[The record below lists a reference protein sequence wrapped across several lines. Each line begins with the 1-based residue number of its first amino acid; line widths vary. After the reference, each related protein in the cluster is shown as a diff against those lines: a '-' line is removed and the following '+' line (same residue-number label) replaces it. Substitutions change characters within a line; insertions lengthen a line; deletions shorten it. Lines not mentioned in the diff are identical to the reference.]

1 MHKRINIL
9 LLTLM
14 LLLSGS
20 CIKVYYLEMTPDL
33 VITDCSGKTL
43 NFTADPYYDT
53 IKLLPD
59 KTDTDTYDQF
69 WKEDQTRSR
78 RCIVGD
84 WFHIAAVSSFEIEVH
99 IDENT
104 SDTLRRVT
112 FRCSNLGIDAEL
124 KPEYQHFSTS
134 RRHRFMTPK

>member
-1 MHKRINIL
+1 MSKRINIL

-69 WKEDQTRSR
+69 WKDDGTRVGQFN
-78 RCIVGD
+78 IVGD
-84 WFHIAAVSSFEIEVH
+84 WFHIAVVSSKEIEVH

-112 FRCSNLGIDAEL
+112 FRCSSKGIDAEVVIL
-124 KPEYQHFSTS
+124 QHGYHT
-134 RRHRFMTPK
+134 KE

>member
-1 MHKRINIL
+1 MSKRINIL

-43 NFTADPYYDT
+43 NFTADPYFGT
-53 IKLLPD
+53 SIELLLN
-59 KTDTDTYDQF
+59 KTDTDTYDRF
-69 WKEDQTRSR
+69 WKDDGTRFGK
-78 RCIVGD
+78 CNIVGD
-84 WFHIAAVSSFEIEVH
+84 WFHIAVVSSKEIEVH

-112 FRCSNLGIDAEL
+112 FSCSNKGIDAEVVIL
-124 KPEYQHFSTS
+124 QHGYQI
-134 RRHRFMTPK
+134 KE

>member
-1 MHKRINIL
+1 MFKFKNALIIVLIL
-9 LLTLM
+9 T
-14 LLLSGS
+14 LSGS
-20 CIKVYYLEMTPDL
+20 CIKGDYYLKMTPDM
-33 VITDCSGKTL
+33 VVTDCCEKTL
-43 NFTADPYYDT
+43 NFTADPCLDSDF
-53 IKLLPD
+53 KLLPD

-69 WKEDQTRSR
+69 WKEDETRSR

-112 FRCSNLGIDAEL
+112 FRCSNLGIDADVVIIQQG
-124 KPEYQHFSTS
+124 KQY
-134 RRHRFMTPK
+134 